1 MPKFC
6 PNCATL
12 LNFHKTRFELSNF
25 ERWIDPE
32 VESDSDGGSCDED
45 YSPCNG
51 IVTHINR
58 KRHFLNGIDDSGRA
72 ITIEH
77 KPDCYAVQ
85 DAKSGKVIL
94 VPTNIISDASTALM
108 KNRLSGVTA
117 DLQSIPTSQNS
128 AEAIGT
134 SQSAMDDSSSILSA
148 LKLVRRPVTTTPSYW
163 NTVNHIMSL
172 SGNVQIIQIQY
183 CIYIGYMPIQFLHK
197 AASIRKH
204 IFITYMKRNTLLLFV
219 M

>member
-1 MPKFC
+1 MWNGCVPKFC
-6 PNCATL
+6 PNCATP
-12 LNFHKTRFELSNF
+12 LNFHKTEFELSKC

-51 IVTHINR
+51 IVTHNR

-108 KNRLSGVTA
+108 KNRLSGVSA

-148 LKLVRRPVTTTPSYW
+148 LKLVRRPVTTTPSNG
-163 NTVNHIMSL
+163 NTVNHIKSP
-172 SGNVQIIQIQY
+172 SGNLQIIQI
-183 CIYIGYMPIQFLHK
+183 
-197 AASIRKH
+197 
-204 IFITYMKRNTLLLFV
+204 
-219 M
+219 

>member
-1 MPKFC
+1 MWNGCVPKFC

-12 LNFHKTRFELSNF
+12 LNFHKTRFELSNC

-51 IVTHINR
+51 IKTHNR

-94 VPTNIISDASTALM
+94 VPTNIISDASMALM
-108 KNRLSGVTA
+108 KNRLLGVSA

-128 AEAIGT
+128 AESIAT
-134 SQSAMDDSSSILSA
+134 PQSAMDNSPTLLSA
-148 LKLVRRPVTTTPSYW
+148 LKLVRRPVTTTPSNG
-163 NTVNHIMSL
+163 NTVNHIKSP

-197 AASIRKH
+197 AALIS
-204 IFITYMKRNTLLLFV
+204 
-219 M
+219 